1 MLSICK
7 GRELNFFFLT
17 QAQAALAKTQEKIS
31 ESVAQQQKSAI
42 ELAVERV
49 RRQAKEQLDRVHT
62 KLIKNDELVD
72 KQEKIM

>member
-1 MLSICK
+1 M
-7 GRELNFFFLT
+7 
-17 QAQAALAKTQEKIS
+17 
-31 ESVAQQQKSAI
+31 AQQQKSAI

-72 KQEKIM
+72 KQEKMM